1 MLTII
6 LQAKQQGFD
15 WTAFLPLILL
25 FVVFYFFFIR
35 PQTKRQKEEKNFQEN
50 INKGTR
56 VVTTSGIHGKV
67 SEIMEDGIIIETMAG
82 KIKFEKSSISRE
94 LSMTRYPEN
103 TPAKK

>member
-1 MLTII
+1 MLAIV
-6 LQAKQQGFD
+6 LQAKQGMD

-35 PQTKRQKEEKNFQEN
+35 PQTKRQKEEKSFQEN

-56 VVTTSGIHGKV
+56 IVTTSGIHGKV
-67 SEIMEDGIIIETMAG
+67 AEIMEDGIIIETMAG

-94 LSMTRYPEN
+94 LSIARYPEN
-103 TPAKK
+103 APAKK